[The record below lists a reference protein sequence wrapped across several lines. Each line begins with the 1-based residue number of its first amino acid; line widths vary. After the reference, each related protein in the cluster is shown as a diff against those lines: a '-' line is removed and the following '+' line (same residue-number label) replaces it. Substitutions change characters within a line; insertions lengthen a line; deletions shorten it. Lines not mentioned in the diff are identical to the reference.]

1 MGKRVGGVVGKGNG
15 KENEE
20 NKGKR
25 KKKKNIYIY
34 IIMDLAFLACVF
46 TRMGLFILK
55 NVFLKFFLESPL
67 IFVLLLKRKTK

>member
-15 KENEE
+15 KEKEE

-34 IIMDLAFLACVF
+34 NYGPRISCMCFHSNGAFYFEKCFFEIFFGITTYFCF
-46 TRMGLFILK
+46 TFK
-55 NVFLKFFLESPL
+55 EK
-67 IFVLLLKRKTK
+67 KK